1 MKTLYL
7 ECGMGAA
14 GDMLT
19 AALLELT
26 GNKEAFVEKLNA
38 LGLPGVHVAAE
49 PSVKCGIT
57 GTHMHVTVDGEE
69 EESLDEHEH
78 HDHEHEHHHEGEEDC
93 CCHGHHHHHDAD
105 EIFESMGIETARKF
119 DPKALEEVLASL
131 ENEAKF
137 GLVLRAKG
145 IVPAEDGWMQF
156 DYVPGEPEVRTGAA
170 AGLTGRICVIGSK
183 LNQDAI
189 KAAFLK

>member
-1 MKTLYL
+1 
-7 ECGMGAA
+7 
-14 GDMLT
+14 
-19 AALLELT
+19 
-26 GNKEAFVEKLNA
+26 
-38 LGLPGVHVAAE
+38 
-49 PSVKCGIT
+49 
-57 GTHMHVTVDGEE
+57 
-69 EESLDEHEH
+69 
-78 HDHEHEHHHEGEEDC
+78 
-93 CCHGHHHHHDAD
+93 
-105 EIFESMGIETARKF
+105 MGIETARKF
-119 DPKALEEVLASL
+119 EPKALEAVLASL

-183 LNQDAI
+183 LDQDAI